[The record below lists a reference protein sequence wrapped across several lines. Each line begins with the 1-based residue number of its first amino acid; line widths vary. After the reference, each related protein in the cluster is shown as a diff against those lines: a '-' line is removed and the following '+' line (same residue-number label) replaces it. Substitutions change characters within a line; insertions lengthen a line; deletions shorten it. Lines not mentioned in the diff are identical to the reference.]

1 MLYKSFNLCYNINGD
16 SMSKIIDLYI
26 NNKSIRYLSIFI
38 VMDVIF
44 GFLRSIKEHKTNSTI
59 GIDGIIR
66 KTGMLI
72 TIIITIALDK
82 LTGIDLIVFIPEKIK
97 TSIGI
102 GKCGISLLF
111 NSLYIIFECLSIMK
125 NMRRCGIPLPRKLN
139 NFLDKLLKE
148 FTSEE
153 KKGNEK
159 G

>member
-1 MLYKSFNLCYNINGD
+1 MLYKNFNLCYNISGD
-16 SMSKIIDLYI
+16 TMANVI
-26 NNKSIRYLSIFI
+26 NNRSIKYLSIFI
-38 VMDVIF
+38 VMDVVF

-72 TIIITIALDK
+72 TIIVTIALDK
-82 LTGIDLIVFIPEKIK
+82 LAGIDLIAFIPENIK

-102 GKCGISLLF
+102 GKCGITMLF
-111 NSLYIIFECLSIMK
+111 NSLYIIFESLSIMK
-125 NMRRCGIPLPRKLN
+125 NMKRCGIPLPKKLS

-153 KKGNEK
+153 KKNEIK